1 MTDRLVV
8 RRGTYY
14 DSVTLMLASRDAEEV
29 PGVEFAAAVTA
40 TPVNVGLLENNG
52 FDVSSEGLTPND
64 LVIAIRSLDEDSSDA
79 AVAAVEARLEGDADS
94 VAGARQPIVARSL
107 RSSVR
112 RDPGLSLAFVSVP
125 GRHAAYEVATA
136 LESGLNVFC
145 FSDGL
150 SLEDEV
156 VLKRRALERGLLMLG
171 ADCGTAILDGVG
183 LGFANLVRRGPV
195 GVIGASGTGIQE
207 VTCLLDAAGVGISH
221 AIGVGGRDLSARVG
235 GLMTVRALELLAV
248 DDSTRS
254 IVLISKPP
262 DPATV
267 AVVAETAARTGK
279 PVVMGMLVVTHAHAM
294 EMPNEIELVTSLE
307 EAAARAAQRAGGEV
321 VTHDAELPSRR
332 TPGSIRGLF
341 AGGSL
346 CAEASGVVTA
356 AGARPGDTFVDYGAD
371 EMTEGRAHPMI
382 DPTLRDE
389 AFEVAA
395 ADPEVGAIIVDV
407 VLGLGAHP
415 DPARELGPRIEK
427 ALDERRGSLTVVA
440 SICGTDRDPQD
451 AGAQDDRLAAAGA
464 LVTRNAAH
472 AARLALAATR
482 GVD

>member
-1 MTDRLVV
+1 MTDRLVT

-64 LVIAIRSLDEDSSDA
+64 LVIAIRAIDEASGDA
-79 AVAAVEARLEGDADS
+79 AAAAVEARLTGDAES
-94 VAGARQPIVARSL
+94 LPGESGPVAARSL
-107 RSSVR
+107 RSAVR

-125 GRHAAYEVATA
+125 GRHATYEVATA

-145 FSDGL
+145 FSDGP

-156 VLKRRALERGLLMLG
+156 ALKRRALERGLLMLG
-171 ADCGTAILDGVG
+171 PDCGTAILDGVG
-183 LGFANLVRRGPV
+183 LGFANIVRRGPV
-195 GVIGASGTGIQE
+195 GVIGASGTGIQQ
-207 VTCLLDAAGVGISH
+207 VTSLLDAAGIGISH
-221 AIGVGGRDLSARVG
+221 AIGVGGRDLSAPVG
-235 GLMTVRALELLAV
+235 GLMTVRALELLAF

-254 IVLISKPP
+254 IVVISKPP

-267 AVVAETAARTGK
+267 AVIAEAAAKTGK
-279 PVVMGMLVVTHAHAM
+279 PVVMGMLGVAGTM
-294 EMPNEIELVTSLE
+294 EMPEEIELVTSLE
-307 EAAARAAQRAGGEV
+307 QAAARAAKTAGGEV
-321 VTHDAELPSRR
+321 VTHDCALPSRR
-332 TPGSIRGLF
+332 TPGVIRGLF

-346 CAEASGVVTA
+346 CAEAGGVVTA
-356 AGARPGDTFVDYGAD
+356 AGPLPEDAFIDYGAD

-389 AFEVAA
+389 AFEGAA

-407 VLGLGAHP
+407 VLGMGAHP
-415 DPARELGPRIEK
+415 DPASELALRIEK
-427 ALDERRGSLTVVA
+427 ALEGRRDSLTVVA

-451 AGAQDDRLAAAGA
+451 AGGQADRLAAARA

-482 GVD
+482 GVK

>member
-8 RRGTYY
+8 RRGAYY

-40 TPVNVGLLENNG
+40 TPVNVGLLESNG
-52 FDVSSEGLTPND
+52 FDVSREALTPND
-64 LVIAIRSLDEDSSDA
+64 LVIAIRARDDEAGDA
-79 AVAAVEARLEGDADS
+79 AARAVEARLAGDGDS
-94 VAGARQPIVARSL
+94 IGAASEPIAARSF
-107 RSSVR
+107 RSSMR
-112 RDPGLSLAFVSVP
+112 RDTGLSLAFVSVP

-136 LESGLNVFC
+136 LEAGLNVFC

-156 VLKRRALERGLLMLG
+156 ALKKRALERGLVMLG
-171 ADCGTAILDGVG
+171 ADCGTAIIDGVG
-183 LGFANLVRRGPV
+183 LGFANVVKRGPV
-195 GVIGASGTGIQE
+195 GIIGASGTGIQE

-221 AIGVGGRDLSARVG
+221 AIGVGGRDLSAEVG
-235 GLMTVRALELLAV
+235 GLMTVRALELLAF

-267 AVVAETAARTGK
+267 AVVAEAAVRTGK
-279 PVVMGMLVVTHAHAM
+279 HVVMGMLGATDAIDVPDGV
-294 EMPNEIELVTSLE
+294 ELVGSL
-307 EAAARAAQRAGGEV
+307 EAAAARGAETAGAHV
-321 VTHDAELPSRR
+321 ITHDAELPSRR
-332 TPGSIRGLF
+332 TPGAIRGLF

-346 CAEASGVVTA
+346 CTEAQEVVA
-356 AGARPGDTFVDYGAD
+356 RAGAVPGDSFIDYGAD

-389 AFEVAA
+389 AFESAVV
-395 ADPEVGAIIVDV
+395 DPEAGAIIVDV
-407 VLGLGAHP
+407 VLGFGAHS
-415 DPARELGPRIEK
+415 DPAGGLAPRIEK
-427 ALDERRGSLTVVA
+427 ALEERAGSLTIVAVV
-440 SICGTDRDPQD
+440 CGTDRDPQD
-451 AGAQDDRLAAAGA
+451 AGAQAQRLADAGA

-472 AARLALAATR
+472 AARLALAAAR
-482 GVD
+482 WEG